1 MRAYAHLTCLKA
13 YHQLMLMSI
22 DLFDFILFFSKIR
35 AGILLVA
42 IFTPKKQMFRKL
54 KKCCLLFYPVI
65 YCLHENGVHK
75 HAKNDM

>member
-1 MRAYAHLTCLKA
+1 MRAYAHLTCLKS

-35 AGILLVA
+35 ANILLVA

-54 KKCCLLFYPVI
+54 KKVLLIILSCDILVT
-65 YCLHENGVHK
+65 
-75 HAKNDM
+75 